1 MRNTSQTIKL
11 NFDPSIERFIS
22 ATVTNHAFPM
32 SGTGKTKNEIRAEI
46 EKSVYEFCDDK
57 ISLGHFHH
65 DNRDDIA
72 MLIFE
77 NIKIK
82 LGL

>member
-1 MRNTSQTIKL
+1 M
-11 NFDPSIERFIS
+11 NFDESTQRFIS

-32 SGTGKTKNEIRAEI
+32 SGTGKTKDEIRVEI

-57 ISLGHFHH
+57 ILLGHFHH
-65 DNRDDIA
+65 DIRDEMA
-72 MLIFE
+72 GLIFE